1 MVSTLG
7 AIFFCGLLFISTA
20 ELNEKGFQQELQRL
34 KKLNS
39 LSFEFVNYFQNASVH
54 DIMPYGAKDSTEED
68 LQCIYDLV
76 LLAVGISSGE
86 YWALKMF
93 DSWGKFPS
101 GILKGNLYELGSF
114 DECLNTKN
122 ILPEPYKSVTGKY
135 CFLSVTPSL
144 LLGSTNP
151 FAAAVKLNIGT
162 CFPSSC
168 RATHMNNFL
177 KTMFSINTT
186 VSVPGVGI
194 SDSSCQTLEKEPWD
208 GLTKATIWIL
218 VAMAAIVALFTVV
231 DYFLRKVPDELP
243 AVVKIFS
250 ARANSRALF
259 KVSDTKSSPNVIECI
274 HGIRCMTLFWVI
286 FSHEYVD
293 SLITAN
299 LNLVDWFLWAEEPYA
314 SFVLHSFFSVDSFFV
329 IGGMLVSF
337 IMMRI
342 MERSDGKLN
351 MLMMYLH
358 RLIRIWPLMAV
369 AILIYM
375 KMMPVVA
382 DGPLF
387 KNGYSGLT
395 QCEAGWYWSL
405 IFVQNYVSNKCVG
418 HTWYLAV
425 DMQLFVFSPIFL
437 MALYKWGKKAAAGI
451 VILVILLS
459 ACLFATIMLND
470 YSMLMKKISS
480 NALQKMYYD
489 THTHAAPWLI
499 GFLFGYFLHL
509 NRAKKFQLNWMIVG
523 LGWILCLAMIFTSIF
538 ALYPEA
544 KWATPPISTLAE
556 AFYHTLTRIGW
567 PLALCWVIF
576 ACMQG
581 YGGLANS
588 FLSSPLWQPLS
599 RLSFSI
605 YIWHKFVLEVNARN
619 VRTNVYFS
627 NYQIM
632 LKFWSDLGIT
642 ILISFVLHL
651 LIEAPLGG
659 IGNFLKPR
667 TKTPLSNK
675 ITQKTIQESQEVQE
689 CQGNTINHFSSE
701 ESQVPT
707 SVE

>member
-7 AIFFCGLLFISTA
+7 AIFFSGLLFISAA
-20 ELNEKGFQQELQRL
+20 EPNEKVFQQNLQRL
-34 KKLNS
+34 NTLNS
-39 LSFEFVNYFQNASVH
+39 LSFEFVNYFHNASVH

-86 YWALKMF
+86 YWALKML

-101 GILKGNLYELGSF
+101 GVLTGNSYDLGNF
-114 DECLNTKN
+114 DECLNTELTGA
-122 ILPEPYKSVTGKY
+122 IRGKY
-135 CFLSVTPSL
+135 CFLKVVPDN
-144 LLGSTNP
+144 LLGTESGMEI
-151 FAAAVKLNIGT
+151 NIAT
-162 CFPSSC
+162 CLPSSC
-168 RATHMNNFL
+168 RASHMNNFFRKIL
-177 KTMFSINTT
+177 ALNNTNSFS
-186 VSVPGVGI
+186 GI
-194 SDSSCQTLEKEPWD
+194 DIIDSSCQTVEKEPWD
-208 GLTKATIWIL
+208 KLTIALIVIL
-218 VAMAAIVALFTVV
+218 AVMASIVAIFTLI
-231 DYFLRKVPDELP
+231 DCFLRKAPHELP
-243 AVVKIFS
+243 IVVTTFS
-250 ARANSRALF
+250 AKANSRALF
-259 KVSDTKSSPNVIECI
+259 RVVESKLNHNVIDCL
-274 HGIRCMTLFWVI
+274 HGIRCMSLFWVI
-286 FSHEYVD
+286 YSHEYLNVPN
-293 SLITAN
+293 SAN
-299 LNLVDWFLWAEEPYA
+299 LNLMQLLPWAETPYA
-314 SFVLHSFFSVDSFFV
+314 SFVLHGFYSVDSFFV
-329 IGGMLVSF
+329 LGGMLVSLITLRF
-337 IMMRI
+337 MDRSKGRLNVPLMYVHRI
-342 MERSDGKLN
+342 
-351 MLMMYLH
+351 
-358 RLIRIWPLMAV
+358 IRIWPLMAI

-375 KMMPVVA
+375 KLMPVVSG
-382 DGPLF
+382 GPLF
-387 KNGYSGLT
+387 SGGYSGLS
-395 QCEAGWYWSL
+395 QCESDWYGSL
-405 IFVQNYVSNKCVG
+405 LFVQNYFVNKCVG

-425 DMQLFVFSPIFL
+425 DMQLFVISPIFL
-437 MALYKWGKKAAAGI
+437 IALYKWGKKAAAGI

-459 ACLFATIMLND
+459 ACLLATIMLNN
-470 YSMLMKKISS
+470 YSMLMKKFSS

-509 NRAKKFQLNWMIVG
+509 NRDKKFQLNWMMVG
-523 LGWILCLAMIFTSIF
+523 LGWILSLSMIFTSIF

-544 KWATPPISTLAE
+544 KWDTPPISTLAE

-576 ACMQG
+576 ACIQG

-675 ITQKTIQESQEVQE
+675 SQESQEVHQIQE
-689 CQGNTINHFSSE
+689 CQDNTRSNLSY
-701 ESQVPT
+701 
-707 SVE
+707 